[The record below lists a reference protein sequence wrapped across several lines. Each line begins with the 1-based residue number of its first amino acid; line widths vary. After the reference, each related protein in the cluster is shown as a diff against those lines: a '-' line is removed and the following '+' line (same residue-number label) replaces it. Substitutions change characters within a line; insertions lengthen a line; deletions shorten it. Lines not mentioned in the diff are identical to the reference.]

1 MRRSVIETIM
11 GAVVLVVAGL
21 FLFFAYR
28 SSNVSATGGYELVAR
43 FNRVDGL
50 SSGSDVRMSG
60 IKIGS
65 VVGQSLDPT
74 SYRAIVRLAV
84 DSSIQLP
91 SDTTARIQSD
101 GLLGNAYMVLEPGG
115 AEDMIPAGGEIEY
128 TQDAVNLVDLLGRF
142 IFSAPGGGASGSG
155 AGGPSAPPVPQ
166 QAPADPAQPAQ
177 PADPAQPAQ
186 PQASDGQAAPTVL
199 Q

>member
-21 FLFFAYR
+21 FLFFAYT
-28 SSNVSATGGYELVAR
+28 SSNVRATCGYELVAR

-50 SSGSDVRMSG
+50 ANGSDVRMSG

-65 VVGQSLDPT
+65 VVAQRLDPET
-74 SYRAIVRLAV
+74 FRAEVRLAI
-84 DSSIQLP
+84 DSAIKLP
-91 SDTTARIQSD
+91 EDTTARIQSD
-101 GLLGNAYMVLEPGG
+101 GLLGNTYMVLDPGG
-115 AEDMIPAGGEIEY
+115 SEEMIPPGGTITY

-142 IFSAPGGGASGSG
+142 IFSTPAGGGTGPG
-155 AGGPSAPPVPQ
+155 AGAGATPPAPQPQ
-166 QAPADPAQPAQ
+166 QPEPQPAE
-177 PADPAQPAQ
+177 

>member
-21 FLFFAYR
+21 FLFFAYTT
-28 SSNVSATGGYELVAR
+28 SNVRATDGYQLIAR

-50 SSGSDVRMSG
+50 ANGSDVRLSG

-65 VVGQSLDPT
+65 VISQHLDPK
-74 SYRAIVRLAV
+74 SYRAVVGIAI
-84 DSSIQLP
+84 DNSIKLP
-91 SDTTARIQSD
+91 TDTTARIQSD
-101 GLLGNAYMVLEPGG
+101 GLLGNTYMVLEPGG
-115 AEDMIPAGGEIEY
+115 SEDMLPPGGEIEY

-142 IFSAPGGGASGSG
+142 IFSGGGAASGGG
-155 AGGPSAPPVPQ
+155 AP
-166 QAPADPAQPAQ
+166 QAPAPAK
-177 PADPAQPAQ
+177 
-186 PQASDGQAAPTVL
+186 PQAGGSEAPAVL

>member
-21 FLFFAYR
+21 FLFFAYS

-50 SSGSDVRMSG
+50 ANGSDVRMSG

-74 SYRAIVRLAV
+74 SYRAIVRLSV

-115 AEDMIPAGGEIEY
+115 AEEMLAQGGEIEF

-142 IFSAPGGGASGSG
+142 IFSPG
-155 AGGPSAPPVPQ
+155 AGAQGQPGAA
-166 QAPADPAQPAQ
+166 APAPAPEAPAQPT
-177 PADPAQPAQ
+177 
-186 PQASDGQAAPTVL
+186 GQEGTAEQQTAPTLL

>member
-21 FLFFAYR
+21 FLFFAYS
-28 SSNVSATGGYELVAR
+28 SSNVRATDGYELVAR

-50 SSGSDVRMSG
+50 SNGSDVRMSG

-65 VVGQSLDPT
+65 VVAQHLDPKT
-74 SYRAIVRLAV
+74 YRAEVRVAL
-84 DSSIQLP
+84 DSSIRLP
-91 SDTTARIQSD
+91 ADTTARIQSD
-101 GLLGNAYMVLEPGG
+101 GLLGNAYMGLEPGG
-115 AEDMIPAGGEIEY
+115 AEETIPPGGEIEY

-142 IFSAPGGGASGSG
+142 IFSAPGGGGSS
-155 AGGPSAPPVPQ
+155 AGGA
-166 QAPADPAQPAQ
+166 APAPAPQP
-177 PADPAQPAQ
+177 PAEPAA
-186 PQASDGQAAPTVL
+186 PQAGGESNAPTVL

>member
-21 FLFFAYR
+21 FVFFAYT
-28 SSNVSATGGYELVAR
+28 SSDVRATSGYELIAR

-50 SSGSDVRMSG
+50 ANGSDVRMSG

-65 VVGQSLDPT
+65 VVAQHLDPG
-74 SYRAIVRLAV
+74 SYRAVVQFSIE
-84 DSSIQLP
+84 SSIQLP
-91 SDTTARIQSD
+91 LDTSARIQSD

-115 AEDMIPAGGEIEY
+115 AEDMLPPGGEIEF
-128 TQDAVNLVDLLGRF
+128 TQDAINLVDLLGRF
-142 IFSAPGGGASGSG
+142 IFSSPGTTGTPPAPHAGEGATAPGL
-155 AGGPSAPPVPQ
+155 
-166 QAPADPAQPAQ
+166 
-177 PADPAQPAQ
+177 
-186 PQASDGQAAPTVL
+186 L

>member
-21 FLFFAYR
+21 FLFFAY
-28 SSNVSATGGYELVAR
+28 STSNVRATGGYQLTAR

-50 SSGSDVRMSG
+50 ANGSDVRLSG

-65 VVGQSLDPT
+65 VVSQRLDPKT
-74 SYRAIVRLAV
+74 YRAIVNIAIDNSV
-84 DSSIQLP
+84 KLP
-91 SDTTARIQSD
+91 ADTTARIQID
-101 GLLGNAYMVLEPGG
+101 GLLGNTYMVLEPGG
-115 AEDMIPAGGEIEY
+115 SEEMLTSGGEIEY

-142 IFSAPGGGASGSG
+142 IFSGASAGSAAG
-155 AGGPSAPPVPQ
+155 AGGANAAPQP
-166 QAPADPAQPAQ
+166 PAQPKS
-177 PADPAQPAQ
+177 
-186 PQASDGQAAPTVL
+186 QAGESAPTVL

>member
-21 FLFFAYR
+21 FLFFAYS

-50 SSGSDVRMSG
+50 ANGSDVRMSG

-65 VVGQSLDPT
+65 VTSQRLDPET
-74 SYRAIVRLAV
+74 YRAIVRLAI
-84 DSSIQLP
+84 DSSIKLP
-91 SDTTARIQSD
+91 EDTTARIQSD
-101 GLLGNAYMVLEPGG
+101 GLLGNTYMVLEPGG
-115 AEDMIPAGGEIEY
+115 AEEMIPPGGTIAY

-142 IFSAPGGGASGSG
+142 IFSTPGTTGPGGA
-155 AGGPSAPPVPQ
+155 APEPAPQ
-166 QAPADPAQPAQ
+166 QPEQA
-177 PADPAQPAQ
+177 PAQ
-186 PQASDGQAAPTVL
+186 PQASDGQPAPTVL
-199 Q
+199 QQ